1 MADLEF
7 EVSGR
12 KRQRCNCAT
21 PPWRA
26 EAELRTTAVL
36 LEQMGDVA
44 ESLKK
49 RENALEKWEAEL
61 TQRKSDIDDL
71 QKQRE
76 ERFKD
81 LDAEAATREKALIE
95 RELSA
100 DALDKELLERELVLH
115 ARQNEVTIDMEYA
128 DHKYHEYKALEAA
141 LGQDVDRETL
151 LRRVGGAFNEFV
163 RKAHPLLIIII
174 HAPNPV

>member
-1 MADLEF
+1 MADLEV

-12 KRQRCNCAT
+12 KRPRCNCAP

-26 EAELRTTAVL
+26 EAELRKTAVL

-49 RENALEKWEAEL
+49 RESALETWEAEL
-61 TQRKSDIDDL
+61 TQRKSDMDAL

-81 LDAEAATREKALIE
+81 LDVEAATREKAFLE
-95 RELSA
+95 REPSA
-100 DALDKELLERELVLH
+100 DGLDKELLERELVLH

-128 DHKYHEYKALEAA
+128 ESKYHEYKALEAA

-151 LRRVGGAFNEFV
+151 LRHVGCAFNDFV
-163 RKAHPLLIIII
+163 RKAPLLLIMII
-174 HAPNPV
+174 HAPTRV

>member
-1 MADLEF
+1 MADLEV

-12 KRQRCNCAT
+12 KRPRCYCAT

-26 EAELRTTAVL
+26 AAELRKTAVL
-36 LEQMGDVA
+36 LGQMGGVA

-49 RENALEKWEAEL
+49 RESVLEKWEAEL
-61 TQRKSDIDDL
+61 TQRKSDMDDL

-81 LDAEAATREKALIE
+81 LDAEAATREKALLE
-95 RELSA
+95 RESSA
-100 DALDKELLERELVLH
+100 DGLDKELLERELVLH
-115 ARQNEVTIDMEYA
+115 TRQNEVTIDMEYA
-128 DHKYHEYKALEAA
+128 ESKYHEYKVLEAA

-151 LRRVGGAFNEFV
+151 LRRVGGAFNDFV
-163 RKAHPLLIIII
+163 RKAPSLLIIIT
-174 HAPNPV
+174 HTSTTV

>member
-1 MADLEF
+1 MTDLEF

-26 EAELRTTAVL
+26 EAELRNTAVL

-49 RENALEKWEAEL
+49 RESALEKWEAEL
-61 TQRKSDIDDL
+61 TQRKSDMDDL

-76 ERFKD
+76 EHFKD
-81 LDAEAATREKALIE
+81 LDAEAATREKALLE

-163 RKAHPLLIIII
+163 RKAPPHLIIRI
-174 HAPNPV
+174 HAHARV